1 MDHTLQAL
9 KYALIAKTL
18 YTHAELILG
27 LTSLTL
33 HWVVSPV
40 VKGVITYISQLSIF
54 GHPALQLGGSLHS
67 CSNYHLAP
75 AAFSRLTTPHKIHSH
90 PKFH

>member
-9 KYALIAKTL
+9 KYALFAKTL

-40 VKGVITYISQLSIF
+40 VKGVITYISQCQCTVCA
-54 GHPALQLGGSLHS
+54 HNRRLGGSS
-67 CSNYHLAP
+67 P
-75 AAFSRLTTPHKIHSH
+75 DPH
-90 PKFH
+90 